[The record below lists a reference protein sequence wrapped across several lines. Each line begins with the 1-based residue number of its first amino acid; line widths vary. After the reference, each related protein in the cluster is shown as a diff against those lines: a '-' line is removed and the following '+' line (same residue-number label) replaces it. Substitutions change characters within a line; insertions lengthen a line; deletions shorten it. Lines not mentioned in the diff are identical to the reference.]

1 MQRHPTS
8 TCIAMAMFLGLSL
21 MTMPAQAD
29 PEPSRFSAGGYM
41 RIMARPD
48 LQGGNGRLGFWN
60 LYGRLLNEGPYA
72 ALELRYDLLPQDPL
86 ANTPW
91 TSIHAKIEGGS
102 VMNADSGM
110 GSLGDFRLSQLYAQ
124 TGNVLIE
131 DVTWQIGTLDSYF
144 GDLGLYDFRP
154 AQVFFDTVGVS
165 GRYQS
170 QWVDLLFGVG
180 DAGWHIKGEEYTPIL
195 TFGGTAKLKLG
206 KVEVG
211 VGGQFYYE
219 PEVEGNRFAPHNS
232 VLEDGQ
238 GIDYEQYLRGE
249 ITRRWFEE
257 NPMRT
262 GPFTEPFST
271 SATSFRAIGYV
282 GFGQMGPLIWN
293 NLFANF
299 LQKHPKSSV
308 TETWEGEDY
317 VFYVEDLTDERF
329 EINVGNEMQL
339 RLWPGRLDLT
349 WSAYMGYHWD
359 NDNSIMSNDENRQV
373 MSTVARFQ
381 GYLTEKTHI
390 LLESS
395 LAQEKSLNGNIYRSS
410 ADSVFQSTDG
420 RNDAR
425 GLEFG
430 DSDTRT
436 TFQFKVG
443 PVLQPLGMG
452 IFTRPSFRL
461 LYGGQYSTQNN
472 AFGNGFVESLDDFN
486 AFGTK
491 ESHWHHVVSAEVE
504 TWF

>member
-1 MQRHPTS
+1 
-8 TCIAMAMFLGLSL
+8 
-21 MTMPAQAD
+21 
-29 PEPSRFSAGGYM
+29 
-41 RIMARPD
+41 
-48 LQGGNGRLGFWN
+48 
-60 LYGRLLNEGPYA
+60 
-72 ALELRYDLLPQDPL
+72 
-86 ANTPW
+86 
-91 TSIHAKIEGGS
+91 
-102 VMNADSGM
+102 
-110 GSLGDFRLSQLYAQ
+110 
-124 TGNVLIE
+124 
-131 DVTWQIGTLDSYF
+131 
-144 GDLGLYDFRP
+144 
-154 AQVFFDTVGVS
+154 
-165 GRYQS
+165 
-170 QWVDLLFGVG
+170 
-180 DAGWHIKGEEYTPIL
+180 
-195 TFGGTAKLKLG
+195 
-206 KVEVG
+206 
-211 VGGQFYYE
+211 
-219 PEVEGNRFAPHNS
+219 
-232 VLEDGQ
+232 
-238 GIDYEQYLRGE
+238 
-249 ITRRWFEE
+249 
-257 NPMRT
+257 
-262 GPFTEPFST
+262 
-271 SATSFRAIGYV
+271 
-282 GFGQMGPLIWN
+282 MGPLIWN

-349 WSAYMGYHWD
+349 WSAYLGYHWD